1 MLSQKREPRYS
12 HSRPVVCEAAS
23 DELRVLLNSED
34 WTSRLGE
41 LAKTVVESQVA
52 SYQKSV
58 QENGQRFE
66 EIDALFDAQKW
77 KNATL
82 GEDPIAD
89 VKRIEGITDPKVRK
103 AVWDWEKIPYTTF
116 CAGRY
121 GTKPA
126 KGAMKRDVDE
136 WVLRNERWL
145 RLPGH
150 PTWQAGLLKISDFTT
165 IFPDAKITPSAI
177 TITRPKKMEGFTILD
192 LKRDSRVRLQSSV
205 ANFTTTFD
213 RLTEGVLR
221 GLNWDNVF
229 VAGGMVLGTLLSP
242 PTTGNPSNLDTHF
255 LNSDIDVY
263 IHGLGPAAA
272 TAKIKEIF
280 ETFKSNLTPHA
291 PTLCVRN
298 SKTITFFSRYPT
310 KRIQIVLKLVK
321 TPKEVLLN
329 FDLDVCAA
337 GYDGKE
343 VYLLPRAARALE
355 TGYNLFTM
363 DLIQGHYLGERRAS
377 QEDRVFKYANKGYGI
392 RFLPSYVNARDSGKS
407 DEPKNRSERK
417 ELYEMDLEAVS
428 QRARGW
434 VSRLIKKYIKWGHK
448 KLPPKGTKF
457 LPQSEIERLS
467 YKNVPIFTHAML
479 ESHAHLSSEPVGMRS
494 CLSGF
499 MLLMRHV
506 ALWEESVKGNIE
518 LQEDLWASQIYSEMT
533 MGGYSYDDTPRYPWD
548 AQFTIAGFKTH
559 IDTYN
564 RINAAKIR
572 GTSELSGEEFEEDLK
587 GKDKRMTYADS
598 IDEILD
604 KAHHPVIPLFLP
616 ESVVG
621 YANQVVRDAL
631 RDAGITTPRK
641 PLRELVTKA
650 AKIEARRGDQ
660 SEYTTIAAWTIDDI
674 TMWQQIDR
682 KIDETFEIF
691 WAFHRA
697 LRFPDMTDSESVGA
711 VKAHVSRKAIRS
723 DRSDGEAEELE
734 SFVEWSNK
742 VPLVVW
748 SYYGVMGRGWTHETD
763 SDMETDEDDEDSF
776 NRDYSDDEDGY
787 GGYGS
792 ESSGWT
798 MRW

>member
-1 MLSQKREPRYS
+1 MLSQKREP

-41 LAKTVVESQVA
+41 LAKTVVEPQVA

-58 QENGQRFE
+58 QENAQRFE

-82 GEDPIAD
+82 GDDPIAD
-89 VKRIEGITDPKVRK
+89 VKRIEGIKDAKVKK
-103 AVWDWEKIPYTTF
+103 AVWDWEKIPYTTL

-126 KGAMKRDVDE
+126 KSALKTDIDE

-150 PTWQAGLLKISDFTT
+150 PAWNTGLLKISDFTT
-165 IFPDAKITPSAI
+165 IFPDAKITPSAV

-192 LKRDSRVRLQSSV
+192 LKRDSRVRLKSSA
-205 ANFTTTFD
+205 ANFTSTFD

-221 GLNWDNVF
+221 
-229 VAGGMVLGTLLSP
+229 VLGTLLSP
-242 PTTGNPSNLDTHF
+242 PTSGNPSTLDTHF

-355 TGYNLFTM
+355 TGYNVFTM

-377 QEDRVFKYANKGYGI
+377 QEDRVFKYAN
-392 RFLPSYVNARDSGKS
+392 
-407 DEPKNRSERK
+407 K

-533 MGGYSYDDTPRYPWD
+533 MGGYSYDNTPRYPWD

-572 GTSELSGEEFEEDLK
+572 GTSELSGEEFEVTFQDLK
-587 GKDKRMTYADS
+587 GKDKRMPYADS

-616 ESVVG
+616 ESFVG

-697 LRFPDMTDSESVGA
+697 LRFPDMSDRESVSA

-723 DRSDGEAEELE
+723 ARSDGEAEELE

-748 SYYGVMGRGWTHETD
+748 SFYGVMGRGWTHETD
-763 SDMETDEDDEDSF
+763 SDMETDDDDEESF

-787 GGYGS
+787 DGYGS